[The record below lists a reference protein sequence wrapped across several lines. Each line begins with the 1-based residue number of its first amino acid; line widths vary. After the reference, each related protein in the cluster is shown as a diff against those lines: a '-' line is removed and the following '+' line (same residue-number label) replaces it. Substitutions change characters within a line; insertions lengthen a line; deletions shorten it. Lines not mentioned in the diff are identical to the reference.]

1 MWCHTCPS
9 RAGNGLEW
17 EGGIQLQVK
26 TGSLESLE
34 PEGHSSQ
41 LAVGNGLLLLADP
54 APRKLPRVTAQPSA
68 GGVIELE
75 VRFS

>member
-1 MWCHTCPS
+1 M
-9 RAGNGLEW
+9 
-17 EGGIQLQVK
+17 QVK